1 METRLPKSQ
10 GAGEWPQRL
19 TTALQCALHSLR
31 HTACCA
37 LQVNALL
44 VRDPTKRLTSS
55 DLVTH
60 PWVRGEDVPSK
71 PLPSTHERLS
81 AFIKARHAF
90 YGSLLMGILAHHLT
104 SATGAEGVGANTGV
118 SEFDA
123 FDVGWKLF
131 DKDNKGHIDAND
143 LRRVCFEMG
152 YKVSQRD
159 VENMLAVMAP
169 TQRSGSFATPASA
182 DEPETAA
189 AEAAAKGSHAKISFE
204 RYKTTMQASF
214 MRRYE
219 RGSHIFVR
227 GDPVDHFYVI
237 TRGHCDVLVPKS
249 QLNKKPSGSTAPSS
263 GSSSSGAGSSSDDGG
278 SGGSSDDGSLRRVPS
293 ERSLL
298 SPTPTQ
304 SLAVTSPV
312 GGLPMSVGD
321 APATAKPRPDVGYVD
336 EETGDVVI
344 ASLGPG
350 DFFGETGLL
359 ENRTTRAASVI
370 CRTQVEVM
378 AMDRE
383 IFKQVAGSGD
393 AQGNKLA
400 DSMKERADARQRAR
414 LTKVFE
420 LMNVAAQNRRTYQKG
435 SVVFRQGE
443 KVCAHTASR
452 LHTAPRSCYRLIT
465 YNSLPPLCPF
475 HTGRSLL
482 HC

>member
-1 METRLPKSQ
+1 
-10 GAGEWPQRL
+10 
-19 TTALQCALHSLR
+19 
-31 HTACCA
+31 
-37 LQVNALL
+37 
-44 VRDPTKRLTSS
+44 
-55 DLVTH
+55 
-60 PWVRGEDVPSK
+60 
-71 PLPSTHERLS
+71 
-81 AFIKARHAF
+81 
-90 YGSLLMGILAHHLT
+90 MGILAHHLT

-263 GSSSSGAGSSSDDGG
+263 SSGGGAGSSSDDGG

-370 CRTQVEVM
+370 CRTPVEVM

>member
-1 METRLPKSQ
+1 
-10 GAGEWPQRL
+10 
-19 TTALQCALHSLR
+19 
-31 HTACCA
+31 
-37 LQVNALL
+37 
-44 VRDPTKRLTSS
+44 
-55 DLVTH
+55 
-60 PWVRGEDVPSK
+60 
-71 PLPSTHERLS
+71 
-81 AFIKARHAF
+81 
-90 YGSLLMGILAHHLT
+90 
-104 SATGAEGVGANTGV
+104 
-118 SEFDA
+118 
-123 FDVGWKLF
+123 
-131 DKDNKGHIDAND
+131 
-143 LRRVCFEMG
+143 
-152 YKVSQRD
+152 
-159 VENMLAVMAP
+159 
-169 TQRSGSFATPASA
+169 
-182 DEPETAA
+182 
-189 AEAAAKGSHAKISFE
+189 
-204 RYKTTMQASF
+204 
-214 MRRYE
+214 
-219 RGSHIFVR
+219 
-227 GDPVDHFYVI
+227 
-237 TRGHCDVLVPKS
+237 
-249 QLNKKPSGSTAPSS
+249 
-263 GSSSSGAGSSSDDGG
+263 
-278 SGGSSDDGSLRRVPS
+278 
-293 ERSLL
+293 
-298 SPTPTQ
+298 
-304 SLAVTSPV
+304 
-312 GGLPMSVGD
+312 MSVGD